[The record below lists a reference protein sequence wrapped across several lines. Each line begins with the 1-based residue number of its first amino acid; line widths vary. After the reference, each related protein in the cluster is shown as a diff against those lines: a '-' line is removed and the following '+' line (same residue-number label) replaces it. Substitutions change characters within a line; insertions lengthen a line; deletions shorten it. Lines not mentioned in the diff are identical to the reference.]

1 MGRWRGTWGARS
13 FWYKKVNDL
22 NVHYSAIIRCK
33 KQKMDYDLPAL
44 REQIISAFN
53 DNELR
58 DICFE
63 MRVDY
68 EIVDGTNKSAKA
80 RELITFL
87 RRRGRIPEL
96 ILICQKQRPSM
107 EWNLVLSQNRQNE
120 EFRKQLNLLPS
131 QGRYLD
137 LRFEA
142 YRNVWQKLWE
152 LKVAGDELWSRVSK
166 ENLLNFATIYQQT
179 RAVVMIN
186 AILFTP
192 EDFDRLQTILGTFGR
207 FEAGK
212 LTLARYRATDSEHED
227 TLSMRRDGW
236 TYDRIRRQI
245 DHNRKEKDAYDSLLL
260 DTILVDFRSRI
271 AELIA

>member
-1 MGRWRGTWGARS
+1 
-13 FWYKKVNDL
+13 
-22 NVHYSAIIRCK
+22 
-33 KQKMDYDLPAL
+33 MDYDLPAL

-53 DNELR
+53 DNELQ

-87 RRRGRIPEL
+87 SRRGRIPEL

-107 EWNLVLSQNRQNE
+107 EWNLILSQKRQNE
-120 EFRKQLNLLPS
+120 EFREQLNLDINLR
-131 QGRYLD
+131 GRYLD

-152 LKVAGDELWSRVSK
+152 LKEAGDELWSRVSK

-192 EDFDRLQTILGTFGR
+192 EDFDRLQTILRAFGR

-212 LTLARYRATDSEHED
+212 LQVANFRATDSEHED
-227 TLSMRRDGW
+227 TLSMRRTDW
-236 TYDRIRRQI
+236 TGVHIRQQI
-245 DHNRKEKDAYDSLLL
+245 AHNRKAKDAYDSLL

-271 AELIA
+271 AELTA